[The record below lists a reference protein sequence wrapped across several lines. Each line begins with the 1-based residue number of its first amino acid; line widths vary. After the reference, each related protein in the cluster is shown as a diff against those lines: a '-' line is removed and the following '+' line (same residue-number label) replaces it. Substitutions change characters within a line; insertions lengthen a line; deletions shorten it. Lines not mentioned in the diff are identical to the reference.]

1 MDNEIFELAEQL
13 ADEVYDYIHYSERQ
27 ELTIKFYNILKNKL
41 MEKHIENKD
50 NLYDIILNNQNNFSK
65 SDIDI
70 LKYNVEKCKNE
81 VDIFNIFYTTKKFLK
96 DG

>member
-1 MDNEIFELAEQL
+1 MDNIFELSEKL
-13 ADEVYDYIHYSERQ
+13 ADEVYDHIHYSERQ
-27 ELTIKFYNILKNKL
+27 ELTIKFYNILKKEL
-41 MEKHIENKD
+41 MKNYIENKD
-50 NLYDIILNNQNNFSK
+50 EDLYETILNSQNNFSK

-70 LKYNVEKCKNE
+70 LRYNVEKCKDE